1 MEFYENDPN
10 EESNFEEVPNSAL
23 IRMNKQLV
31 NHVKALEV
39 RLSAMGIGI
48 QYMAQVV
55 DEYDHDVEEDDH
67 MRRFMAKLVKCVA
80 PERQFEYCEMDC
92 EILKHA
98 LKDRESLNS
107 ESEAS

>member
-1 MEFYENDPN
+1 
-10 EESNFEEVPNSAL
+10 
-23 IRMNKQLV
+23 
-31 NHVKALEV
+31 
-39 RLSAMGIGI
+39 
-48 QYMAQVV
+48 
-55 DEYDHDVEEDDH
+55 
-67 MRRFMAKLVKCVA
+67 VA